1 MYTLV
6 REQRFPRTRE
16 ELFPF
21 FADAGN
27 LAEITPP
34 FLHFRIRTPLPIDT
48 KPGALIDYTIRLF
61 GVPIRWRTRIEA
73 FEPPAR
79 FSDVQLRGPYRRWH
93 HAHEFVAVEGGTL
106 MRDTVEYAIPYGPL
120 GRLAHALLVKRWLR
134 RIFDY
139 RRDVLER
146 RFG

>member
-1 MYTLV
+1 V
-6 REQRFPRTRE
+6 
-16 ELFPF
+16 
-21 FADAGN
+21 
-27 LAEITPP
+27 
-34 FLHFRIRTPLPIDT
+34 
-48 KPGALIDYTIRLF
+48 
-61 GVPIRWRTRIEA
+61 
-73 FEPPAR
+73 
-79 FSDVQLRGPYRRWH
+79 RGPYRRWH
-93 HAHEFVAVEGGTL
+93 HTHEFIEAEGGTL